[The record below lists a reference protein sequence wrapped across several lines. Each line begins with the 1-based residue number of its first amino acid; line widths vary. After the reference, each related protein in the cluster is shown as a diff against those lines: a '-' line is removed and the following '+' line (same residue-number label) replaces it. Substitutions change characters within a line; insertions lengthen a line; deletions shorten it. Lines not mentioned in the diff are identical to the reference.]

1 MGSGGRRFK
10 SPRPDQECPGFWPAS
25 LLFISMSSG
34 VPCAKSVP
42 QVKVSG
48 MDLPEAPSSPLQQVR
63 KIIDADPGSPEDLRR
78 RSRCQRARMNR
89 HDDLAARAG
98 RMHENGMVARLAVE
112 HKAGADQGLNQPSPV
127 DVTG

>member
-1 MGSGGRRFK
+1 
-10 SPRPDQECPGFWPAS
+10 
-25 LLFISMSSG
+25 MSSG
-34 VPCAKSVP
+34 VLCAKSVP
-42 QVKVSG
+42 LANASER
-48 MDLPEAPSSPLQQVR
+48 DLPEAPSSPLQQVR
-63 KIIDADPGSPEDLRR
+63 KIIDADPGSPEDLRK

>member
-1 MGSGGRRFK
+1 MRKVSRK
-10 SPRPDQECPGFWPAS
+10 A
-25 LLFISMSSG
+25 
-34 VPCAKSVP
+34 
-42 QVKVSG
+42 KVSG

-63 KIIDADPGSPEDLRR
+63 KIIDADPGPPEDL